1 MLFSYNRLN
10 SFPIDVWVKRVM
22 HEIFFKG
29 EDDKNV
35 TNQRIM
41 KIVEN
46 IEERGIMQQYLFY
59 WRRERGKNEL

>member
-1 MLFSYNRLN
+1 
-10 SFPIDVWVKRVM
+10 M